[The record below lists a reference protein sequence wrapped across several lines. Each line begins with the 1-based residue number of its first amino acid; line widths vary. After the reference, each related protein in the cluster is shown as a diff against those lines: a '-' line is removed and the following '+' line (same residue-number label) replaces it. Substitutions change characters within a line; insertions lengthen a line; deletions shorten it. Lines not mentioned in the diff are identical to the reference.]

1 MISHSSSSIDP
12 PEAAS
17 PSRLTPSHSVRSE
30 APQKPCGVPAA
41 ERLSVAVMTPW
52 DQQCGNAEYAK
63 RLAVGLRA
71 FADVTPCEMVNFNNP
86 DLEYGRLRRWLICRR
101 TVLDVNALGTDIVHI
116 QHEFCFFGRRIREAN
131 RNFRRAVRSLRKP
144 IVVTLHTW
152 PWSRPLN
159 RVRPRWLRWFRAFQS
174 RRGKRHLL
182 KTLKRVDAI
191 VVHSKD
197 TYQQLINESPR
208 WKKKTFLIPIA
219 VEPMSHQGKLPPIR
233 KRPDEQW
240 ITIPGFVSRYK
251 GHSHALH
258 ALALLPE
265 NFRLVIAGGVHPNDK
280 TGHDYWMQILAE
292 ADAFGLQDRIIFTG
306 FLNDPQQQ
314 AAVLHQ
320 ADCFLLPYDE
330 VGQSGSAVLADAL
343 AHIRPVVTSTARS
356 MFVYRGNLDTVG
368 SSVSVDVTDAAR
380 LAATIERCVTPD
392 QPTTLQMRRHQQAVY
407 KTYSLDQTQQR
418 YQQVYQSVRNKRN
431 RS

>member
-1 MISHSSSSIDP
+1 
-12 PEAAS
+12 
-17 PSRLTPSHSVRSE
+17 
-30 APQKPCGVPAA
+30 
-41 ERLSVAVMTPW
+41 MTPW
-52 DQQCGNAEYAK
+52 DQECGNAEYAK
-63 RLAVGLRA
+63 RLAAGLDV
-71 FADVTPCEMVNFNNP
+71 FATVTPCEMVNFNDP
-86 DLEYGRLRRWLICRR
+86 DLEYGRLRRRLICRR
-101 TVLDVNALGTDIVHI
+101 AVRDVNALAPDLVHI

-152 PWSRPLN
+152 PWGSSMSRI
-159 RVRPRWLRWFRAFQS
+159 RPRWLRWLRTAQGNRA
-174 RRGKRHLL
+174 KKHLL
-182 KTLKRVDAI
+182 RTLKQVDAI

-219 VEPMSHQGKLPPIR
+219 VEPLTHRDVTPPIR
-233 KRPDEQW
+233 KRPDEHW
-240 ITIPGFVSRYK
+240 IILPGFVSRYK
-251 GHSHALH
+251 GHSHALN
-258 ALALLPE
+258 ALSLLPDTY
-265 NFRLVIAGGVHPNDK
+265 RLVVAGGVHPNDK

-292 ADAFGLQDRIIFTG
+292 ADALGLQDRIIFTG
-306 FLNDPQQQ
+306 FLTNPQVQ

-343 AHIRPVVTSTARS
+343 AHFRPVVTSTARS

-368 SSVSVDVTDAAR
+368 SSVSVDVTDAAL
-380 LAATIERCVTPD
+380 LAATIQRCVELTP
-392 QPTTLQMRRHQQAVY
+392 PAPLLMRRHQQAVHQ
-407 KTYSLDQTQQR
+407 KYSLDQTQQR
-418 YQQVYQSVRNKRN
+418 YQQVYQAVQSKRN